1 MDRLKKARTPV
12 RASITKTIDG
22 AVAELAKD
30 PKDTMELTIRLRKLQ
45 SLQTTIRE
53 HDEKVLTQMLDDNCT
68 AEAYTEES
76 AANEEYSDKISAAI
90 LKIEKVLDAEIRPLS
105 PSPASSY
112 TTANG
117 ERVRRNR
124 TFKLPKIQLQK
135 FSGDTKEWL
144 GWWSQFRKIDE
155 DDELHASDK
164 FQYLLQSTVSGSR
177 ARGLVESFPMTTE
190 NYPKAVIALKERFG
204 KEKFLQQVY
213 VRELLRLVITTAK
226 SKEVV
231 VLSKLYDDIETQLR
245 ALESLGIKAEQSTQF
260 LFPMVESCLP
270 EEILLIWQRSPLRKQ
285 DGSQLNPKKNE
296 LDFLMEFLREEV
308 EGEENRKLVRSGFD
322 AAIKGKEKNKKKG
335 QLEKNEEFPT
345 AAGLYSGQQVEQCV
359 FCGKSNHKSQ
369 KCFKAQKMPLEE
381 KKILVKENKGCFICL
396 GRGHI
401 AKKCKASVSC
411 RVCKSNH
418 HEVMC
423 SQVEKDDQ
431 QDNSYTFISTD
442 AAQTNIQC
450 QSDVLLKTVLVKVGC
465 QEKKEDRVVRLLF
478 DEGSQRSYITYS
490 TAKAI
495 RSKPMGSEFS
505 RNVLFDGSVTDVG
518 QVYKHHILLRSLYG
532 RNQVKV
538 VLREKP
544 IIGGIVPRV
553 QNGPWIQELKARGI
567 LLSDYSRH
575 QVAEPDIQI
584 LIGSD
589 LWGSIMTGRM
599 IKLRCGLVAC
609 ESVFGW
615 SLSGPVPKFNSVL
628 NESISM
634 FTTEE
639 NVQEMWTLE
648 ALGIEDPIEVK
659 SKLDQELIAKKHFAE
674 TVSRQADGRYS
685 VGLPWIGEEK
695 NIPNNRMVAENRL
708 QSTTRR
714 LLSTGKFDVYGNI
727 FKSWKEEGI
736 VEEVNVYHLDDLN
749 CHYLPHHPVFKES
762 VTTPV
767 RPVFDAS
774 CKTKRY
780 PSLNDCLHK
789 GPNLMELIPS
799 VLLRFREKKIGVVS
813 DVRKAFQMI
822 DVQESDRDYL
832 RFLWWE
838 DPAGKKIK
846 IYRHCRVV
854 FGVNCSPFLLAAVV
868 DMHLSSIVDGRQE
881 EALKLMGALYVDN
894 CVTSVDSVDEYEAF
908 KVTSTKIMEEAKIEL
923 RQWECSV
930 VRVPGVC
937 SPAMRGCGLGDGNT
951 DTPQESRI
959 LPTTMVLGLIW
970 DKYEDTLSC
979 DIKMDNLPDKLTKR
993 SVLSMVHKVY
1003 DPIGFSCPALIKP
1016 KMLLQKAWERKTG
1029 WDEPLPMEEAKEF
1042 KKWCEE
1048 LPHLK
1053 SIHLPRFMKLESTR
1067 VLQMHVFCDASQ
1079 DAYAAVVFLR
1089 SEVGDQV
1096 EISLLQAKARV
1107 APLKKPTIPRLEL
1120 MAALIGVRLCES
1132 VKSALNYETIP
1143 TTYWSDSTTVLAWI
1157 RGNDNWGTFVGNRV
1171 REICTYTDS
1180 KKWRHVP
1187 GLLNPADLPSRGCNA
1202 RELLQSGW
1210 WMGPDWLK
1218 ESEETWPHSDEVM
1231 DEEEINQEMKK
1242 SSSVDLAGTTAV
1254 EIIPDPRFSTYVKN
1268 VAVVGWQRHFVEN
1281 TRVPKE
1287 DRIMKNYLTVQELRE
1302 AEIVLLREIQASF
1315 VDKFQTGGGVKVQK
1329 MEDGLLHVKTRLLNR
1344 VDSQEFKMPILL
1356 PKSHPMVLQLIR
1368 DAHRNYCHA
1377 GVQFIM
1383 GKLREKYWI
1392 LQARKTIRSVI
1403 HNCST
1408 CRRFESKK
1416 VEVEEAALPEKRV
1429 AATEPFQTT
1438 GVDLAGPLYLKDG
1451 SKVWIVLF
1459 TCAVFRGIHVDLIT
1473 SLSTEAFLESLERF
1487 IKQCGRPNTI
1497 YSDNGTNFVG
1507 ASSRA
1512 WWGGWWERL
1521 IRSIKDLLKRM
1532 LGRARLTYDQLRT
1545 CLSSAA
1551 AVINSRPLTT
1561 VNEDKD
1567 DLIPLTP
1574 VMFMRGALTCNF
1586 PESMEIGSREL
1597 QSHYKRTRRL
1607 QQDLQAKFRKEYL
1620 GQLVQKA
1627 NEKKARQLQ
1636 VGDVVLVGA
1645 DNKKRFDWPM
1655 GRIMELIPG
1664 KDGVCRV
1671 ANVKTSK
1678 GTLKRPLQ
1686 RLYPLEIASPKA
1698 AALPISRPSLDSKKK
1713 KQVQNKPE
1721 VNTIDEEIVTK
1732 SGRIS
1737 KKPVRYS
1744 QWNL

>member
-1 MDRLKKARTPV
+1 
-12 RASITKTIDG
+12 
-22 AVAELAKD
+22 
-30 PKDTMELTIRLRKLQ
+30 
-45 SLQTTIRE
+45 
-53 HDEKVLTQMLDDNCT
+53 
-68 AEAYTEES
+68 
-76 AANEEYSDKISAAI
+76 
-90 LKIEKVLDAEIRPLS
+90 
-105 PSPASSY
+105 
-112 TTANG
+112 
-117 ERVRRNR
+117 
-124 TFKLPKIQLQK
+124 
-135 FSGDTKEWL
+135 
-144 GWWSQFRKIDE
+144 
-155 DDELHASDK
+155 
-164 FQYLLQSTVSGSR
+164 
-177 ARGLVESFPMTTE
+177 
-190 NYPKAVIALKERFG
+190 
-204 KEKFLQQVY
+204 
-213 VRELLRLVITTAK
+213 
-226 SKEVV
+226 
-231 VLSKLYDDIETQLR
+231 
-245 ALESLGIKAEQSTQF
+245 
-260 LFPMVESCLP
+260 
-270 EEILLIWQRSPLRKQ
+270 
-285 DGSQLNPKKNE
+285 
-296 LDFLMEFLREEV
+296 
-308 EGEENRKLVRSGFD
+308 
-322 AAIKGKEKNKKKG
+322 
-335 QLEKNEEFPT
+335 
-345 AAGLYSGQQVEQCV
+345 
-359 FCGKSNHKSQ
+359 
-369 KCFKAQKMPLEE
+369 
-381 KKILVKENKGCFICL
+381 
-396 GRGHI
+396 
-401 AKKCKASVSC
+401 
-411 RVCKSNH
+411 
-418 HEVMC
+418 
-423 SQVEKDDQ
+423 
-431 QDNSYTFISTD
+431 
-442 AAQTNIQC
+442 
-450 QSDVLLKTVLVKVGC
+450 
-465 QEKKEDRVVRLLF
+465 
-478 DEGSQRSYITYS
+478 
-490 TAKAI
+490 
-495 RSKPMGSEFS
+495 
-505 RNVLFDGSVTDVG
+505 
-518 QVYKHHILLRSLYG
+518 
-532 RNQVKV
+532 
-538 VLREKP
+538 
-544 IIGGIVPRV
+544 
-553 QNGPWIQELKARGI
+553 
-567 LLSDYSRH
+567 
-575 QVAEPDIQI
+575 
-584 LIGSD
+584 
-589 LWGSIMTGRM
+589 
-599 IKLRCGLVAC
+599 
-609 ESVFGW
+609 
-615 SLSGPVPKFNSVL
+615 
-628 NESISM
+628 
-634 FTTEE
+634 
-639 NVQEMWTLE
+639 
-648 ALGIEDPIEVK
+648 
-659 SKLDQELIAKKHFAE
+659 
-674 TVSRQADGRYS
+674 
-685 VGLPWIGEEK
+685 
-695 NIPNNRMVAENRL
+695 
-708 QSTTRR
+708 
-714 LLSTGKFDVYGNI
+714 
-727 FKSWKEEGI
+727 
-736 VEEVNVYHLDDLN
+736 
-749 CHYLPHHPVFKES
+749 
-762 VTTPV
+762 
-767 RPVFDAS
+767 
-774 CKTKRY
+774 
-780 PSLNDCLHK
+780 
-789 GPNLMELIPS
+789 MELIPS

-822 DVQESDRDYL
+822 DVQKSDRDYL

-894 CVTSVDSVDEYEAF
+894 CVTSVDSVDEYETF
-908 KVTSTKIMEEAKIEL
+908 KVTSTKIMEEAKMEL

-930 VRVPGVC
+930 VGVPGVG

-979 DIKMDNLPDKLTKR
+979 DIKMGNLPDKFTKR

-1132 VKSALNYETIP
+1132 VKSALNYENIP

-1171 REICTYTDS
+1171 REICTYTDA
-1180 KKWRHVP
+1180 KNWRHVP
-1187 GLLNPADLPSRGCNA
+1187 GRLNPADLPSRATILENCYSQDECCSN
-1202 RELLQSGW
+1202 
-1210 WMGPDWLK
+1210 WLAA
-1218 ESEETWPHSDEVM
+1218 S
-1231 DEEEINQEMKK
+1231 
-1242 SSSVDLAGTTAV
+1242 L
-1254 EIIPDPRFSTYVKN
+1254 
-1268 VAVVGWQRHFVEN
+1268 VEN

-1287 DRIMKNYLTVQELRE
+1287 DRILKNYLTVQELRE
-1302 AEIVLLREIQASF
+1302 AEIVLLREVQASF
-1315 VDKFQTGGGVKVQK
+1315 VDKFQTGGGVKVQR

-1344 VDSQEFKMPILL
+1344 IDSEEFKMPVLL

-1438 GVDLAGPLYLKDG
+1438 GVDLAGPPYLKDG

-1487 IKQCGRPNTI
+1487 IYQCGRPNTI

-1507 ASSRA
+1507 AVNLFKSLDWTKIEKESQVKRIQWILNPPTGA

-1561 VNEDKD
+1561 VNEDED

-1574 VMFMRGALTCNF
+1574 
-1586 PESMEIGSREL
+1586 E
-1597 QSHYKRTRRL
+1597 
-1607 QQDLQAKFRKEYL
+1607 
-1620 GQLVQKA
+1620 A

-1655 GRIMELIPG
+1655 GRILELIPG

-1671 ANVKTSK
+1671 SNVKTSK

-1713 KQVQNKPE
+1713 KQVQNEPE
-1721 VNTIDEEIVTK
+1721 VDTIDEEIVTK

-1737 KKPVRYS
+1737 KKPGSSFALTKESGRMLNVK
-1744 QWNL
+1744 